1 VEWKILAVLVGVA
14 LVSTVWATVTAD
26 QLAQAK
32 TLARATLPDGTKLS
46 DDNWQA
52 EFEEWREKQET
63 EDQRDDD
70 EGDEWDDDDNGEDR
84 DGEDD
89 D

>member
-1 VEWKILAVLVGVA
+1 LGVEWKILAVLVGVA

-26 QLAQAK
+26 QLAQAT
-32 TLARATLPDGTKLS
+32 TLARATLPDGTKLG

-52 EFEEWREKQET
+52 EFEEWREKQEA
-63 EDQRDDD
+63 EAGGQRD
-70 EGDEWDDDDNGEDR
+70 EGDERDDE